1 MKKISQDKYVEGV
14 NSIYIEQ
21 PKYRVGGDGS
31 DGTCDCI
38 GMGRGALIR
47 EGIPESEI
55 KGMNGTNYAARHT
68 ILDLQKIK
76 KKAQLQVGDVV
87 LKTRDKDD
95 PDMRLPDKYRKGGS
109 DYSEKW
115 GETNCTH
122 YGTVTREW
130 PNLEITHMTSPTA
143 KKDYKL
149 GNWKL
154 FGQLPWVK
162 YDAEAPAEEDKP
174 VNEWVRV
181 YSENGKPV
189 KMRAKPSTLC
199 RTWWEVPNGSEVI
212 LMEPGDTWSGIIWA
226 GRSGYMM
233 TKFLREGEQVQTYT
247 VTIKGMTKEQAEEL
261 ARTYGGEMAAE

>member
-1 MKKISQDKYVEGV
+1 MKKISPDEYCEGVESIYVERPEYDSGD
-14 NSIYIEQ
+14 
-21 PKYRVGGDGS
+21 DGS
-31 DGTCDCI
+31 NGKCDCI

-55 KGMNGTNYAARHT
+55 KGMNGTNYALRHT
-68 ILDLQKIK
+68 FLNVQKIK
-76 KKAQLQVGDVV
+76 SEKQLRKGDIV

-95 PDMRLPDKYRKGGS
+95 PDMRLPDQYRMGGN
-109 DYSEKW
+109 DYSATW

-154 FGQLPWVK
+154 FGQLPWVN
-162 YDAEAPAEEDKP
+162 YEAEDDTQLATGWATVTAQK
-174 VNEWVRV
+174 
-181 YSENGKPV
+181 GTTV

-199 RTWWEVPNGSEVI
+199 RLYWEVPVGAQVV
-212 LMEPGDTWSGIIWA
+212 LTDPGDTWSGIIYA
-226 GRSGYMM
+226 GQSGYMM
-233 TKFLREGEQVQTYT
+233 TKFLRIGEAVPLYS
-247 VTIKGMTKEQAEEL
+247 VIIKNLTKEQADEL
-261 ARTYGGEMAAE
+261 IRTYDGEIVAG